1 MEPIR
6 QRSNPKPSSSN
17 RSSERWIEVHLYR
30 HGRGPISIF
39 RSSLVGPGLD
49 RLNVRSIL
57 SKYGLRSLFA
67 FKPPSERGF
76 GIGSTSS
83 TAEDLGCTPRQ
94 PAVDD
99 VNRFGIRFDKANGL
113 SVLRYK
119 PGSVVFFDSEPKGSL
134 IRTISLIFMGLA
146 IPSILIMVLMNELP
160 YQFKSTTLIGSF
172 VPPWLLAFGVI
183 LYSRLRKKPR
193 T

>member
-6 QRSNPKPSSSN
+6 QRSNPKPSSSK

-30 HGRGPISIF
+30 HGKGPISIF

-76 GIGSTSS
+76 
-83 TAEDLGCTPRQ
+83 R
-94 PAVDD
+94 
-99 VNRFGIRFDKANGL
+99 IRFDKANGL